1 MRDMTP
7 QRIESIIDD
16 LLAPTGAPGVYART
30 ATFEKVIEGLMTMIA
45 RNRDASA
52 EVFTFPPVMSRSMLE
67 TSGYLKSFP
76 HLLGC
81 VACLHG
87 EESGIRSL
95 VEKEQWVEGLAATDL
110 VLSPAACYPLYPLIA
125 ARGPVPDSGRTF
137 DVSSYCFR
145 RESSHEPGRL
155 QAFRMRE
162 LVSIGTPSVASDF
175 RERWIARAELLA
187 KQLVL
192 PYRIAPASDPFFG
205 RVGKM
210 MALSQV
216 EQALKFEWLIPIESE
231 TRPTACMSFNYHLEH
246 FGEIW
251 NLRTENGDLA
261 HTTCVAFGLE
271 RLALAL
277 FATHGLE
284 VRRWPPLVRQ
294 TLGV

>member
-1 MRDMTP
+1 MADMT
-7 QRIESIIDD
+7 QDRIGSIIDS
-16 LLAPTGAPGVYART
+16 LLTPTGAPGVYART
-30 ATFEKVIEGLMTMIA
+30 AVFERVVEGLMALIT
-45 RNRDASA
+45 RNRDTGT
-52 EVFTFPPVMSRSMLE
+52 EVFTFPPVMSRRLLE

-76 HLLGC
+76 HLLAC

-87 EESGIRSL
+87 EEGDIRKL
-95 VEKEQWVEGLAATDL
+95 VEKDDWIDGLKGTDL
-110 VLSPAACYPLYPLIA
+110 VLTPAACYPLYPLIA
-125 ARGPVPDSGRTF
+125 ARGAVPDEGRTF

-145 RESSHEPGRL
+145 RETSHEPGRL

-162 LVSIGTPSVASDF
+162 LVCIGTPEVASAF

-187 KQLVL
+187 KQLIL
-192 PYRIAPASDPFFG
+192 PYRMAPASDPFFG

-210 MALSQV
+210 MAMSQV
-216 EQALKFEWLIPIESE
+216 EQALKFEWLIPVESE
-231 TRPTACMSFNYHLEH
+231 ERPTACMSFNYHLEH

-251 NLRTENGDLA
+251 NLRTANGNLV

-271 RLALAL
+271 RLSLAL

>member
-1 MRDMTP
+1 MSNMT
-7 QRIESIIDD
+7 QERIGSIIDS

-30 ATFEKVIEGLMTMIA
+30 AVFERVVEGLMSLIT
-45 RNRDASA
+45 RNRDSST
-52 EVFTFPPVMSRSMLE
+52 EVFTFAPVMSRRLLE

-81 VACLHG
+81 VSCMQGDEAD
-87 EESGIRSL
+87 IRNR
-95 VEKEQWVEGLAATDL
+95 VEKDNWVEGLAATDL

-125 ARGPVPDSGRTF
+125 ARGPVADKGRTF

-145 RESSHEPGRL
+145 RETSHEPGRL
-155 QAFRMRE
+155 QSFRMRE
-162 LVSIGTPSVASDF
+162 LVCIGTPQVASDF

-210 MALSQV
+210 MAISQV
-216 EQALKFEWLIPIESE
+216 EQALKFEWLIPVESE
-231 TRPTACMSFNYHLEH
+231 ERPTACMSFNYHLEH

-251 NLRTENGDLA
+251 NMRTENGNLA

-277 FATHGLE
+277 FASHGLE
-284 VRRWPPLVRQ
+284 VRQWPPLVRQ
-294 TLGV
+294 TLGI